1 MDETELA
8 TQTLDQIPQ
17 TKSNTK
23 HITCLV
29 KEGGRVTGYQPI
41 VPPIQ
46 ITKRKQKSSGICY
59 VIQKYLR
66 EFSRCLPN
74 PMPLVFY

>member
-8 TQTLDQIPQ
+8 KQTLDQIP
-17 TKSNTK
+17 KAKPNAK
-23 HITCLV
+23 RITSLV
-29 KEGGRVTGYQPI
+29 KEGGGVTGYQPI

-59 VIQKYLR
+59 VIQK
-66 EFSRCLPN
+66 
-74 PMPLVFY
+74 